1 VKLRAHRTG
10 AVASRV
16 AFVRTPLAAAF
27 LAASLVAT
35 GLAAVAQER
44 SAATTDLIFARKTIM
59 SSLCDKMME
68 IERMIAAGNIDAKTT
83 RTHGRAMSVMLMAF
97 PHLFPPSSNQW
108 QRDVNP
114 DPVAETLASP
124 DLWTSFPDFYRQAA
138 AAARAAA
145 ALSRADKAEDIK
157 TYAREL
163 RIGCDTCH
171 ALYLEEP

>member
-1 VKLRAHRTG
+1 VKRRARCT
-10 AVASRV
+10 STV
-16 AFVRTPLAAAF
+16 AFVRAGLAAAV

-35 GLAAVAQER
+35 GFVAVAQDR

-59 SSLCDKMME
+59 SSLCDKMMD
-68 IERMIAAGNIDAKTT
+68 IERMIAAGNIDTKTA
-83 RTHGRAMSVMLMAF
+83 RTHARAMSVMLMAF
-97 PHLFPPSSNQW
+97 PHLFPPGSNQW

-138 AAARAAA
+138 AAARAAS

>member
-1 VKLRAHRTG
+1 VKRRAHRT
-10 AVASRV
+10 STV
-16 AFVRTPLAAAF
+16 AFVRAGLTAAF

-35 GLAAVAQER
+35 SFVAVAQDQ
-44 SAATTDLIFARKTIM
+44 SAATTDVIFARKTIM

-68 IERMIAAGNIDAKTT
+68 IERMIAAGNVDTKIT
-83 RTHGRAMSVMLMAF
+83 RAHADAMSVMLMAF

-108 QRDVNP
+108 KRDVNQ
-114 DPVAETLASP
+114 DPVAQTLASP

-138 AAARAAA
+138 AAARAAS
-145 ALSRADKAEDIK
+145 ALSRADNAEDIK

>member
-1 VKLRAHRTG
+1 VQRRAHRT
-10 AVASRV
+10 STV
-16 AFVRTPLAAAF
+16 AFVRAALAAAF
-27 LAASLVAT
+27 LGASLVAT
-35 GLAAVAQER
+35 SFVAVAQDQ
-44 SAATTDLIFARKTIM
+44 SAATDVIFARKTIM